1 MRLIIKISLFCFVY
15 TASWAQGIRYQV
27 DLQHI
32 QQDRVSVQV
41 FLPAQKSNSITFS
54 FPKQVPGTYSNYDFG
69 RYIQGFKAIT
79 KDGKSLPVKQKNI
92 NQYQIEQANLL
103 SHLEYQVND
112 TWDSPEIKGEY
123 IFEPA
128 GTNIQADSLIAFN
141 VHGFLGYLEGQSA
154 LPVQV
159 SIDRPK
165 HLYGSTS
172 LMNTGKGTRDVF
184 ASANYQSLVDSPI
197 LYSEADTTSM
207 HFGDTQIL
215 VSVYSPNHTISS
227 KQIADNIKPLLIA
240 QRNYLGGKFP
250 VKRYAFIIVLSD
262 NLKGGSY
269 GALEHSHSSFYYL
282 PEGTIDR
289 LGQTIRDVCAHE
301 FFHII
306 TPLSIHS
313 EEIGNFNF
321 INPQMSEHLWLYEGL
336 TEYAA
341 HHMQLQGK
349 LIDLDAFFRTIQEK
363 KETMD
368 IQFKQDVSFTNM
380 SKQVL
385 GKYKDQYANVYQK
398 GALIGFGLDL
408 TLRQLSNGK
417 WNNQLLLQ
425 ALSKEFGPT
434 KSFQDDQLFD
444 KIIQITKLPALKTF
458 FNTYVAGTQALP
470 IETWLQALGYT
481 WDANQLED
489 AKTLGFD
496 PQGLSINTETKRA
509 VIQSNSAINSLGKL
523 MGMQAKDELL
533 AINGLPTDIE
543 NFVKNTQ
550 KILQIIQSG
559 DTLAWDVARKG
570 EDGNYQTVHLKA
582 PYFVIQ
588 QASRQAIRP
597 VKNPSK
603 TQMELLS
610 NWMQ

>member
-1 MRLIIKISLFCFVY
+1 MRLIIKISLLCIVY
-15 TASWAQGIRYQV
+15 TASWGQGIRYQV

-32 QQDRVSVQV
+32 QNDRVSVQV
-41 FLPAQKSNSITFS
+41 FLPVQKNNSIVFS

-69 RYIQGFKAIT
+69 RYIQDFKAIS

-92 NQYQIEQANLL
+92 NQYQIEQASLI

-159 SIDRPK
+159 SIDRPN

-172 LMNTGKGTRDVF
+172 LMNIGKGSRDVF
-184 ASANYQSLVDSPI
+184 TSTNYQSLVDSPI

-207 HFGDTQIL
+207 QFGDTQIL
-215 VSVYSPNHTISS
+215 VSVYSPNHTINS

-269 GALEHSHSSFYYL
+269 GALEHSQSSFYYL

-306 TPLSIHS
+306 TPLSVHS
-313 EEIGNFNF
+313 EEIGNFDF
-321 INPQMSEHLWLYEGL
+321 INPKMSEHLWLYEGL

-341 HHMQLQGK
+341 QHMQLQGK
-349 LIDLDAFFRTIQEK
+349 LIDGDAFFRTIQEK

-368 IQFKQDVSFTNM
+368 MQFKQDVSFTNM

-385 GKYKDQYANVYQK
+385 GKYKDQYVNVYQK

-408 TLRQLSNGK
+408 TLRQLSQGK

-425 ALSKEFGPT
+425 ALSKEYGPT
-434 KSFQDDQLFD
+434 KSFKDEQLFD
-444 KIIQITKLPALKTF
+444 KIVQITKQPALKEF
-458 FNTYVAGTQALP
+458 FDSYVAGTKALP
-470 IETWLQALGYT
+470 METWLQALGYT
-481 WDANQLED
+481 WDANQQED

-496 PQGLSINTETKRA
+496 PQGLSINSETKRA
-509 VIQSNSAINSLGKL
+509 IIQTNSAINSLGRM
-523 MGMQAKDELL
+523 MGMQAKDELI

-550 KILQIIQSG
+550 KILQIIQTG

-570 EDGNYQTVHLKA
+570 EDGTYQTVHLKA

-588 QASRQAIRP
+588 QASRQAIRS

-603 TQMELLS
+603 AQLEFRN

>member
-1 MRLIIKISLFCFVY
+1 M
-15 TASWAQGIRYQV
+15 
-27 DLQHI
+27 
-32 QQDRVSVQV
+32 
-41 FLPAQKSNSITFS
+41 
-54 FPKQVPGTYSNYDFG
+54 
-69 RYIQGFKAIT
+69 
-79 KDGKSLPVKQKNI
+79 
-92 NQYQIEQANLL
+92 
-103 SHLEYQVND
+103 
-112 TWDSPEIKGEY
+112 
-123 IFEPA
+123 
-128 GTNIQADSLIAFN
+128 
-141 VHGFLGYLEGQSA
+141 
-154 LPVQV
+154 
-159 SIDRPK
+159 
-165 HLYGSTS
+165 
-172 LMNTGKGTRDVF
+172 
-184 ASANYQSLVDSPI
+184 
-197 LYSEADTTSM
+197 
-207 HFGDTQIL
+207 
-215 VSVYSPNHTISS
+215 
-227 KQIADNIKPLLIA
+227 LIA

-262 NLKGGSY
+262 NLKGGSF

-282 PEGTIDR
+282 PEGTIDQ

-313 EEIGNFNF
+313 EEIGNFDF
-321 INPQMSEHLWLYEGL
+321 MNPKMSQHLWLYEGL

-349 LIDLDAFFRTIQEK
+349 LIDSDAFFRTIQEK
-363 KETMD
+363 KETMEM
-368 IQFKQDVSFTNM
+368 QFKQDISFTNM
-380 SKQVL
+380 SKLVL

-408 TLRQLSNGK
+408 TLRQLSHGK

-444 KIIQITKLPALKTF
+444 KIIQITKLPALKDF
-458 FNTYVAGTQALP
+458 FKAYVAGTQPLP
-470 IETWLQALGYT
+470 IESWLQQLGYT
-481 WDANQLED
+481 WDANQQED

-509 VIQSNSAINSLGKL
+509 IIQSNSAINSLGKL
-523 MGMQAKDELL
+523 MGMQAKDELV

-550 KILQIIQSG
+550 KILQIIQPG
-559 DTLAWDVARKG
+559 DTLAWDIARKG
-570 EDGNYQTVHLKA
+570 ADGNYQTMHLKA

-588 QASRQAIRP
+588 QASRQVIRP

-603 TQMELLS
+603 EQLDLRA

>member
-1 MRLIIKISLFCFVY
+1 
-15 TASWAQGIRYQV
+15 
-27 DLQHI
+27 
-32 QQDRVSVQV
+32 
-41 FLPAQKSNSITFS
+41 
-54 FPKQVPGTYSNYDFG
+54 
-69 RYIQGFKAIT
+69 
-79 KDGKSLPVKQKNI
+79 
-92 NQYQIEQANLL
+92 
-103 SHLEYQVND
+103 
-112 TWDSPEIKGEY
+112 
-123 IFEPA
+123 
-128 GTNIQADSLIAFN
+128 
-141 VHGFLGYLEGQSA
+141 
-154 LPVQV
+154 
-159 SIDRPK
+159 
-165 HLYGSTS
+165 
-172 LMNTGKGTRDVF
+172 
-184 ASANYQSLVDSPI
+184 
-197 LYSEADTTSM
+197 
-207 HFGDTQIL
+207 
-215 VSVYSPNHTISS
+215 
-227 KQIADNIKPLLIA
+227 
-240 QRNYLGGKFP
+240 
-250 VKRYAFIIVLSD
+250 
-262 NLKGGSY
+262 
-269 GALEHSHSSFYYL
+269 
-282 PEGTIDR
+282 
-289 LGQTIRDVCAHE
+289 
-301 FFHII
+301 
-306 TPLSIHS
+306 
-313 EEIGNFNF
+313 
-321 INPQMSEHLWLYEGL
+321 
-336 TEYAA
+336 
-341 HHMQLQGK
+341 MQLQGK
-349 LIDLDAFFRTIQEK
+349 LIDSDAFFRTIQEK

-368 IQFKQDVSFTNM
+368 MQFKQDVSFTNM

-458 FNTYVAGTQALP
+458 FNAYVAGTQALP

-481 WDANQLED
+481 WDANQQED

-550 KILQIIQSG
+550 KILQIIQAG

-597 VKNPSK
+597 IKNPSK

-610 NWMQ
+610 NWLQ

>member
-41 FLPAQKSNSITFS
+41 FLPAQKSNSIIFS

-69 RYIQGFKAIT
+69 RYIQGFRAIA

-141 VHGFLGYLEGQSA
+141 VHGFLGYLEGQST

-159 SIDRPK
+159 SIDRPS

-172 LMNTGKGTRDVF
+172 LTNTGKGTRDVF

-197 LYSEADTTSM
+197 LYSEADTTNM
-207 HFGDTQIL
+207 QFGDTQIL

-349 LIDLDAFFRTIQEK
+349 LIDSDAFFRTIQEK

-368 IQFKQDVSFTNM
+368 MQFKQDVSFTNM

-444 KIIQITKLPALKTF
+444 KIIQITKLPPLKTF
-458 FNTYVAGTQALP
+458 FNAYVAGTQALP

-481 WDANQLED
+481 WDANQQED

-543 NFVKNTQ
+543 NFVKNTK

-597 VKNPSK
+597 IKNPSK

-610 NWMQ
+610 NWLQ

>member
-1 MRLIIKISLFCFVY
+1 MRLIIKISLFCLVF
-15 TASWAQGIRYQV
+15 TASWGQGIRYHV

-32 QQDRVSVQV
+32 QHDRVPVQV
-41 FLPAQKSNSITFS
+41 TLPKQQTNSIVFS

-69 RYIQGFKAIT
+69 RYIQDFKAIA
-79 KDGKSLPVKQKNI
+79 KDGKSLPVKQKNV
-92 NQYQIEQANLL
+92 NQYQIEQSNLL
-103 SHLEYQVND
+103 DHISYSVND

-128 GTNIQADSLIAFN
+128 GTNIQADTMVAFN
-141 VHGFLGYLEGQSA
+141 VHGFLGYVEGQST
-154 LPVQV
+154 LPVQL
-159 SIDRPK
+159 SIDKPSQ
-165 HLYGSTS
+165 LFGSTS
-172 LMNTGKGTRDVF
+172 LVNTGKGNMDVF
-184 ASANYQSLVDSPI
+184 TSPNYQSLVDAPI
-197 LYSEADTTSM
+197 MYSEADTTNLQ
-207 HFGDTQIL
+207 FGDTQIL
-215 VSVYSPNHTISS
+215 VSVYSPNHTISA
-227 KQIADNIKPLLIA
+227 KQIAENIRPMLIA

-262 NLKGGSY
+262 NLKGGSF

-282 PEGTIDR
+282 PEGTIDQ

-313 EEIGNFNF
+313 EEIGNFDF
-321 INPQMSEHLWLYEGL
+321 MNPKMSQHLWLYEGL

-349 LIDLDAFFRTIQEK
+349 LIDSDAFFRTIQEK
-363 KETMD
+363 KETMEM
-368 IQFKQDVSFTNM
+368 QFKQDVSFTNM

-408 TLRQLSNGK
+408 TLRQLSHGK

-444 KIIQITKLPALKTF
+444 KIIQITKLPGLKEF
-458 FNTYVAGTQALP
+458 FNAYVAGTQPLP
-470 IETWLQALGYT
+470 IESWLQQLGYT
-481 WDANQLED
+481 WDTNQQED
-489 AKTLGFD
+489 AKTMGFD

-509 VIQSNSAINSLGKL
+509 IIQSSSAINSLGKL
-523 MGMQAKDELL
+523 MGMQAKDELV

-550 KILQIIQSG
+550 KILQIIQPG
-559 DTLAWDVARKG
+559 DTLAWDIARKG
-570 EDGNYQTVHLKA
+570 ADGNFQTMHLKA

-603 TQMELLS
+603 EQLDLRA

>member
-41 FLPAQKSNSITFS
+41 FLPAQKSNSIIFS

-69 RYIQGFKAIT
+69 RYIQGFKAIA

-141 VHGFLGYLEGQSA
+141 VHGFLGYLEGQST

-159 SIDRPK
+159 SIDRPS

-172 LMNTGKGTRDVF
+172 LTNTGKGTRDVF

-207 HFGDTQIL
+207 QFGDTQIL

-349 LIDLDAFFRTIQEK
+349 LIDSDAYFRTIQEK

-368 IQFKQDVSFTNM
+368 MQFKQDVSFTNM

-458 FNTYVAGTQALP
+458 FNAYVAGTQALP

-481 WDANQLED
+481 WDANQQED

-597 VKNPSK
+597 IKNPSK

-610 NWMQ
+610 NWLQ